1 MIHQTAIVSK
11 KAEIASDVEIGPYA
25 IINDGAKISKGSKVG
40 AYTIID
46 DAEIGENCTIFSHCS
61 IGTAPQDLKYN
72 GEPTKL
78 IMGTNN
84 IVREFATL
92 NRGTVASG
100 MTIIG
105 SNNLFMCYTHVAHDC
120 IVGNGIVMANSVG
133 LAGHAEV
140 GDFAVIG
147 GYAAVHQYN
156 RIGKMAMVGGGSMVT
171 LDVMPFSQAQ
181 GDRARLVGLNLVGL
195 KRRNI
200 PRESIEEIRLA
211 YRTLFLSGLPMED
224 ALDQLEASSPGQEVR
239 EIIAFIH
246 TSKRGIARS
255 GRKDEQEEI

>member
-11 KAEIASDVEIGPYA
+11 KAKLADDVEIGPYA
-25 IINDGAKISKGSKVG
+25 IIGDGAIISKGAKIG
-40 AYTIID
+40 AYTIIE
-46 DAEIGENCTIFSHCS
+46 DAEIGENCAIFSHCS
-61 IGTAPQDLKYN
+61 IGTAPQDLKYKN
-72 GEPTKL
+72 EPTKL
-78 IMGTNN
+78 VMGANN

-100 MTIIG
+100 ITVIG
-105 SNNLFMCYTHVAHDC
+105 SNNLFMAYTHVAHDC
-120 IVGNGIVMANSVG
+120 RVGNGIVLANSVG

-147 GYAAVHQYN
+147 GYAAVHQFN
-156 RIGKMAMVGGGSMVT
+156 RVGKMAMVGGGSMVT
-171 LDVMPFSQAQ
+171 LDILPFSQAQ

-200 PRESIEEIRLA
+200 ERESIEEIRLA

-224 ALDQLEASSPGQEVR
+224 ALDQLEASTPGTEVR
-239 EIIAFIH
+239 EMIDFIH
-246 TSKRGIARS
+246 NSKRGIARS